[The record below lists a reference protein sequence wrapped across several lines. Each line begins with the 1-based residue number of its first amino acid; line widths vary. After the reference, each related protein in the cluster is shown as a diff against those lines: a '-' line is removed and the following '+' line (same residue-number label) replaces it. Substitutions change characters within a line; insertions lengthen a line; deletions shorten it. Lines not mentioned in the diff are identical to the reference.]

1 MALLQLVCSC
11 ILYWSAIKNKMYRRE
26 RHSVTDLK
34 IHLVCV
40 AKYREE
46 VFSEEEL
53 KLIEDV
59 FHHVAKQMDFQ
70 ILEINGE
77 GKFCG
82 GMIPPQILTY
92 EHVHALIEYPPKLSV
107 SKIVNA
113 LKGVS
118 SRRYG
123 QAGFRKPHGKT
134 ALWSPSYFAVSVGGA
149 PIETLIQYIKE
160 QSRPRRAGL
169 ASH

>member
-1 MALLQLVCSC
+1 MKTQF
-11 ILYWSAIKNKMYRRE
+11 RRE

-40 AKYREE
+40 TKYRDEI
-46 VFSEEEL
+46 FSGEEL
-53 KLIEDV
+53 KLIEEV
-59 FHHVAKQMDFQ
+59 FRHVATRMNFQ
-70 ILEINGE
+70 ILEVSGE
-77 GKFCG
+77 D
-82 GMIPPQILTY
+82 

-123 QAGFRKPHGKT
+123 QAGFKKPHGKT

-149 PIETLIQYIKE
+149 PIEVLIKYIKNQE
-160 QSRPRRAGL
+160 KPS
-169 ASH
+169 

>member
-1 MALLQLVCSC
+1 
-11 ILYWSAIKNKMYRRE
+11 MYRRE

-40 AKYREE
+40 AKYRDEI
-46 VFSEEEL
+46 FSSEEL
-53 KLIEDV
+53 KLIEEV
-59 FHHVAKQMDFQ
+59 FRHVAKQMNFQ

-77 GKFCG
+77 D
-82 GMIPPQILTY
+82 

-123 QAGFRKPHGKT
+123 QAGFKKPHGKP

-149 PIETLIQYIKE
+149 PIEVLIRYIKNQE
-160 QSRPRRAGL
+160 KPS
-169 ASH
+169 

>member
-1 MALLQLVCSC
+1 
-11 ILYWSAIKNKMYRRE
+11 MYRRE

-34 IHLVCV
+34 IHLVCI

-46 VFSEEEL
+46 VFSLQEL
-53 KLIEDV
+53 KLIEEV

-77 GKFCG
+77 D
-82 GMIPPQILTY
+82 

-123 QAGFRKPHGKT
+123 QAGFKKPYGKT

-149 PIETLIQYIKE
+149 PIETLIEYIKK
-160 QSRPRRAGL
+160 QSRPRRTGL
-169 ASH
+169 VSH

>member
-1 MALLQLVCSC
+1 
-11 ILYWSAIKNKMYRRE
+11 MYRRE

-34 IHLVCV
+34 VHLVCV
-40 AKYREE
+40 AKYRDE
-46 VFSEEEL
+46 VFSVEEL
-53 KLIEDV
+53 ELIERV
-59 FHHVAKQMDFQ
+59 FRHVAVKMDLQ
-70 ILEINGE
+70 IIEISGE
-77 GKFCG
+77 D
-82 GMIPPQILTY
+82 

-107 SKIVNA
+107 SKIINA

-123 QAGFRKPHGKT
+123 QHGFKKPHDKS

-149 PIETLIQYIKE
+149 PIEVLIQYIKD

-169 ASH
+169 QTHSDR

>member
-1 MALLQLVCSC
+1 MTTQF
-11 ILYWSAIKNKMYRRE
+11 RRE

-40 AKYREE
+40 TKYRDEI
-46 VFSEEEL
+46 FRGEEL
-53 KLIEDV
+53 KLIEEV
-59 FHHVAKQMDFQ
+59 FRHVATQMNFQ
-70 ILEINGE
+70 ILEISGE
-77 GKFCG
+77 D
-82 GMIPPQILTY
+82 

-123 QAGFRKPHGKT
+123 QAGFKKPHGKT

-149 PIETLIQYIKE
+149 PIEVLIKYIKNQE
-160 QSRPRRAGL
+160 KPS
-169 ASH
+169 

>member
-1 MALLQLVCSC
+1 
-11 ILYWSAIKNKMYRRE
+11 MYRRE

-40 AKYREE
+40 AKYRDK
-46 VFSEEEL
+46 VFSGDEL
-53 KLIEDV
+53 KLIEEV

-70 ILEINGE
+70 VMEINGE
-77 GKFCG
+77 D
-82 GMIPPQILTY
+82 

-149 PIETLIQYIKE
+149 PIEVLIQYIKD
-160 QSRPRRAGL
+160 QSRPKSAGL